1 MVVRYPICLKGGQD
15 NMVSTIT
22 TLGTPHNGTP
32 AADKLGSTKFI
43 KDTINRIGKLVEL
56 KRSI

>member
-1 MVVRYPICLKGGQD
+1 
-15 NMVSTIT
+15 MVSTIT

-43 KDTINRIGKLVEL
+43 KRYN
-56 KRSI
+56 